1 MNNEE
6 YIVCIATV
14 LLASLSGVKAATT
27 LTAWT
32 FDNAAVGINSSPQPS
47 TGLGTASALGMNNSY
62 NNTNSISNPD
72 IQSLAGSSSGGA
84 NSWRIRGFSTIAGSR
99 GNGWSTNA
107 PIGTQGAQFT
117 GSTFGYYKIKVS
129 FDVYATADAEANL
142 QVQYSTDG
150 SHWFNANIASAA
162 AGVIATNT
170 TSAST
175 VNGTYLQLVSGWNN
189 QVTVD
194 LSGLSGVDNDA
205 SFAIRMVNAST
216 GTDCVDTTGAIY
228 NNTSG
233 SWTLDNVVIQGQTI
247 DVIANWNFDLIGI
260 QAAPYNTPAPTTG
273 SGTAVVF
280 GHDQQLYLQR

>member
-1 MNNEE
+1 MKTRTLLS
-6 YIVCIATV
+6 IATV
-14 LLASLSGVKAATT
+14 LLTSLSGVKAATT

-32 FDNAAVGINSSPQPS
+32 FDNVAIGANGSPQPS

-62 NNTNSISNPD
+62 NNTNSVSNPD
-72 IQSLAGSSSGGA
+72 IQSLAGSSSGGP
-84 NSWRIRGFSTIAGSR
+84 NSWRVRGFSTNTGLR

-117 GSTFGYYKIKVS
+117 GSTVGYYKIKVS
-129 FDVYATADAEANL
+129 FDIYATADAEANL

-150 SHWFNANIASAA
+150 TNWFNANIASAT

-170 TSAST
+170 SSANT
-175 VNGTYLQLVSGWNN
+175 VNGTYIKLVSGWNN

-194 LSGLSGVDNDA
+194 LSGLSGADNNA

-216 GTDCVDTTGAIY
+216 GQDCVDTTGAIY

-247 DVIANWNFDLIGI
+247 DVIADWSFDVIGTR
-260 QAAPYNTPAPTTG
+260 AAPYNNPLPTTG
-273 SGTAVVF
+273 SG
-280 GHDQQLYLQR
+280 

>member
-1 MNNEE
+1 M
-6 YIVCIATV
+6 
-14 LLASLSGVKAATT
+14 LLASLSGGKAATT
-27 LTAWT
+27 LPPGRLTICPSALI
-32 FDNAAVGINSSPQPS
+32 ASPPPS

-72 IQSLAGSSSGGA
+72 IQSLAGSSSGGP
-84 NSWRIRGFSTIAGSR
+84 NSWRIRGFSTITGSR

-142 QVQYSTDG
+142 QVQYTTDG
-150 SHWFNANIASAA
+150 SIGS
-162 AGVIATNT
+162 TP
-170 TSAST
+170 TSPRRLPVSLPITPPVPARLT
-175 VNGTYLQLVSGWNN
+175 ALIKLVSGWNN

-194 LSGLSGVDNDA
+194 LSGLSGVDNETN
-205 SFAIRMVNAST
+205 FAIRMVNAST

-247 DVIANWNFDLIGI
+247 DVVADWSFDLIGT
-260 QAAPYNTPAPTTG
+260 QAAPYNSPAPTTG
-273 SGTAVVF
+273 SGMAVVLGMINNYTF
-280 GHDQQLYLQR
+280 SQRPRL